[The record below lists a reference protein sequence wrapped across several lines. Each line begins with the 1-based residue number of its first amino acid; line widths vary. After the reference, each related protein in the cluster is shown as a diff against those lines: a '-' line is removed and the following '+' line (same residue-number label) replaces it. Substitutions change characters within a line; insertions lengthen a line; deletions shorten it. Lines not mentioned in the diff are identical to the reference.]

1 VATLSATGE
10 RLLTGMDWVEGLED
24 DSDDMQVEEY
34 DLTSSPNDF
43 NTLTIHSFIESGAV
57 KIPGFQRNYVWDIK
71 RASKLI
77 ESIIIGLP
85 VPQIFLYERSRN
97 NFLVIDGQQR
107 LLTMFFFIKQRFPRM
122 EKRSELRRML
132 SQDGSISDAILYDDA
147 FFSNFNLRLPK
158 LSNGAP
164 NKFSRLNYA
173 TLGEYKSQFDLR
185 TIRNVIVKQ
194 VSPSGD
200 DSSIYEMFHRLNT
213 GGINLA
219 PQEIRASLYHS
230 DFYDMLFHLNMAP
243 RWRELLG
250 QQEPDLHAR
259 DVETLLRAVGLAFH
273 YEEYKSSMARFL
285 NDYSKKAQ
293 RFSAEQVAQV
303 RETVVWFLTATEGL
317 PNNVFQSRPGKFSA
331 PLFEALFTAVVRHRE
346 AAPDFRLTKHV
357 VDTLRGDEKFL
368 AHSQEQSTNTSNVKG
383 RVDAAT
389 KVVTTIS
396 GSVQPN

>member
-1 VATLSATGE
+1 MTVSTS
-10 RLLTGMDWVEGLED
+10 DWVEGLED

-43 NTLTIHSFIESGAV
+43 NTLTIYSFIESGAV
-57 KIPGFQRNYVWDIK
+57 KIPGFQRNYVWDVK

-107 LLTMFFFIKQRFPRM
+107 LLTMFFFIKQRFPKM

-132 SQDGSISDAILYDDA
+132 SQDGAIPDEILYNDE

-158 LSNGAP
+158 LANGNP
-164 NKFSRLNYA
+164 NKFSKLNYA
-173 TLGEYKSQFDLR
+173 TLGEYKAQFDLR

-194 VSPSGD
+194 VSPSDD

-230 DFYDMLFHLNMAP
+230 EFYDMLFDVNMSP
-243 RWRELLG
+243 RWRQLLG

-259 DVETLLRAVGLAFH
+259 DVETLLRALGLALH
-273 YEEYKSSMARFL
+273 YDDYKSSMARFL
-285 NDYSKKAQ
+285 NEFSKRAQ
-293 RFSAEQVAQV
+293 RYPPKRVDEI
-303 RETVVWFLTATEGL
+303 RDTVLWFLQATREL
-317 PNNVFQSRPGKFSA
+317 PANVFQSRAGKFSA
-331 PLFEALFTAVVRHRE
+331 PLFEAIFSAVVRQKE
-346 AAPDFRLTKHV
+346 GDPQFLLTTGA
-357 VDTLRGDEKFL
+357 VDMLRSDETFL

-383 RVDAAT
+383 RVQAAIR
-389 KVVTTIS
+389 VVTANGGPEPAI
-396 GSVQPN
+396 Q